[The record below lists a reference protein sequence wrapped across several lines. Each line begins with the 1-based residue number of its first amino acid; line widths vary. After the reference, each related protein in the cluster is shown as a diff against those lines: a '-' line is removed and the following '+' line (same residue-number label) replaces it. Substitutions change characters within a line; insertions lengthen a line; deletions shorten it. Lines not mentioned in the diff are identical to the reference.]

1 MLGIYVARLSGVI
14 IWRIRAHKFVMASI
28 VGSLKLMDRKLR
40 EEVAVKGQRIRRL
53 LSEPET
59 LKKVSSVM
67 WPDLK
72 KSF

>member
-1 MLGIYVARLSGVI
+1 
-14 IWRIRAHKFVMASI
+14 MASI

-67 WPDLK
+67 
-72 KSF
+72 